1 MIIPAFRNL
10 KIRTKIIG
18 VTLFLVLISIMGF
31 YYFSIHQFGKALRN
45 LSEEDLEH
53 LVSNIY
59 SMCRLQQELIRAQ
72 GNSGLNISINEQ
84 STISLKDI
92 ITRIKV
98 GKTGYVY
105 VMDSNGTL
113 KVHPAKEGENIIDS
127 IDSSGFRY
135 IKAMTSEA
143 TKIEEKAVATIR
155 YPWVNPELGEKKP
168 RQKIAKYTYFEP
180 WDWII
185 VASTYEDEVYKSL
198 HTTKRSILILAFISI
213 VMVFF
218 LAIKVSKILTDPIQE
233 LTEITTQ
240 MVDGDLSLRVKVRGA
255 DEIGVLGTTFNRMIS
270 QIQHS
275 TSNLEMMVE
284 ERTQELKE
292 SRERYR
298 DLSLFLH
305 SILESATEYTI
316 IALDFYGN
324 IMEFNKGAE
333 KILGW
338 KKEEVIGKENIRSAI
353 PPEDRERGLQEEIS
367 KQTRTKGFC
376 ELEMTLIRKNGNRFP
391 ALATITAI
399 KDPSGKITGFVVIAR
414 DLTRRRDLERELR
427 ETKEFLENI
436 MESSVDVIVTTDLK
450 GKITYINHAI
460 EEMLRYRK
468 DDLLGGHISVI
479 YVGGIQQARDIMD
492 VLRKSERA
500 ENYEMEIKGKNG
512 ETHSISTSLFL
523 LRDEDGRSI
532 GTAGIF
538 KDITAQKIL
547 EDKLK
552 AAQVRLVETSK
563 IRALGELVAG
573 VAHELNN
580 PLMASKAILHV
591 IFKNVP
597 EDWPERGRL
606 ELIRGCNDRI
616 EKIVEHL
623 REFSRQ
629 AEPDF
634 QELDINRPIENA
646 LLISEQHL
654 LNQNISIERR
664 LFKDL
669 PKVLGDPNQLEQ
681 VFLNLIYNARDA
693 MEDMT
698 GLKKLIVSSYLTDDN
713 GPLLIAVSI
722 KDTGV
727 GIPQEDLHKVLEPF
741 FTTKPVGKGTGLGLS
756 LCFGIVENHKG
767 RIEIRNRDDI
777 GAEVRVLF
785 PVKKSEKEKHNG

>member
-1 MIIPAFRNL
+1 
-10 KIRTKIIG
+10 
-18 VTLFLVLISIMGF
+18 VLISILGF
-31 YYFSIHQFGKALRN
+31 YYVSTYQFSKAIRN
-45 LSEEDLEH
+45 SSEEDLEH
-53 LVSNIY
+53 LVRNIY
-59 SMCRLQQELIRAQ
+59 SMCILQQELIRAQ
-72 GNSGLNISINEQ
+72 GNFDLDISINEQ

-92 ITRIKV
+92 IKGIKV

-105 VMDSNGTL
+105 VMDSSGTL
-113 KVHPAKEGENIIDS
+113 KIHPAKEGENIIDS

-135 IKAMTSEA
+135 IKAMTIEA
-143 TKIEEKAVATIR
+143 LKLREKAIATIH
-155 YPWVNPELGEKKP
+155 YPWINPELGEKGP

-185 VASTYEDEVYKSL
+185 VAGTYENEIYESL
-198 HTTKRSILILAFISI
+198 YTTTRSILILAFISI
-213 VMVFF
+213 ILVFF
-218 LAIKVSKILTDPIQE
+218 LAIKVSKVLTDPIQE
-233 LTEITTQ
+233 LTEITTK
-240 MVDGDLSLRVKVRGA
+240 MVDGDLSQRIKVQGA
-255 DEIGVLGTTFNRMIS
+255 DEIGVLGTTFNLMIS
-270 QIQHS
+270 QIQDS
-275 TSNLEMMVE
+275 TINLEKMVE
-284 ERTQELKE
+284 ERTQELNE
-292 SRERYR
+292 SKERYR

-305 SILESATEYTI
+305 SILESATKYSI
-316 IALDFYGN
+316 IAVDFYGK

-333 KILGW
+333 RIFGW
-338 KKEEVIGKENIRSAI
+338 KKEDVVNKENIRITI
-353 PPEDRERGLQEEIS
+353 PPEEQEREIQKEIS
-367 KQTRTKGFC
+367 LRTRTEGVC
-376 ELEMTLIRKNGNRFP
+376 ELEVDRVRKNGERFP
-391 ALATITAI
+391 TLTTITAI
-399 KDPSGKITGFVVIAR
+399 EDPTGEVTGFVVITR
-414 DLTRRRDLERELR
+414 DLTRRKSLERELR

-468 DDLLGGHISVI
+468 DELLGKHISVI
-479 YVGGIQQARDIMD
+479 YVDGIQRARDIMD
-492 VLRKSERA
+492 ILRKSERA

-512 ETHSISTSLFL
+512 ENHSISTSLFL
-523 LRDEDGRSI
+523 LRDEDGQI
-532 GTAGIF
+532 MGTAGIF

-597 EDWPERGRL
+597 KDWPERDRL
-606 ELIRGCNDRI
+606 ELIRRCNDRI

-629 AEPDF
+629 TEPDF
-634 QELDINRPIENA
+634 QEIDINRPIENA

-669 PKVLGDPNQLEQ
+669 PKILGDPNQLEQ

-693 MEDMT
+693 MEEVT
-698 GLKKLIVSSYLTDDN
+698 EPKKLIVSSSLTDDN
-713 GPLLIAVSI
+713 GPPLLAVSV

-727 GIPQEDLHKVLEPF
+727 GIPPGDLHKVLEPF
-741 FTTKPVGKGTGLGLS
+741 YTTKPVGKGTGLGLS
-756 LCFGIVENHKG
+756 LCFGIVETHKG
-767 RIEIRNRDDI
+767 RIEIRNRDEK

-785 PVKKSEKEKHNG
+785 PVKES